1 MIDIENDEKNKQNS
15 RVKVAI
21 RVRPMVQKEVA
32 TG

>member
-1 MIDIENDEKNKQNS
+1 MIDNENDDKNKQSS

-21 RVRPMVQKEVA
+21 RVRPMVQKEIA